1 MFMLTSFNMEKVY
14 GLFNKVMW
22 LVYIKSF
29 WLKSVA
35 VYVQSNVCEEH
46 VAHSLAL
53 AKWQY
58 LWAGKEESHALNF
71 SISWKSL

>member
-1 MFMLTSFNMEKVY
+1 MYNQMS
-14 GLFNKVMW
+14 
-22 LVYIKSF
+22 
-29 WLKSVA
+29 
-35 VYVQSNVCEEH
+35 EEH

-71 SISWKSL
+71 SISWKSLWKCDLSPWGNESFVFKKKGHMEVILQIFSCV